1 MALIR
6 QVNQQLAYSDE
17 RIAALAQTD
26 ERVGRLQ
33 TVYHRQRVA
42 RGSFW
47 TASSP
52 IFTPMAVPTS
62 VELR

>member
-1 MALIR
+1 MR
-6 QVNQQLAYSDE
+6 QVNHQLAYSDE
-17 RIAALAQTD
+17 RIAALAQTN
-26 ERVGRLQ
+26 ELVGRLQ
-33 TVYHRQRVA
+33 TVHHRQRVA

>member
-1 MALIR
+1 MR
-6 QVNQQLAYSDE
+6 QVNQQPAYSEE
-17 RIAALAQTD
+17 RIAALAQRD
-26 ERVGRLQ
+26 ERVRRLQ
-33 TVYHRQRVA
+33 TVHPRQRVA